1 MPTAIGYKQQT
12 LMDMVKLESMSTQK
26 IAEVL
31 TLRNEVLNDIPYSV
45 FNEGSYHK
53 EFIRSYVP
61 TPTRRMINEGTQAQ
75 PTKIVERTFVEDKFE
90 SLSQIDE
97 DAAIRGRGIKFNR
110 FQFAQGHVAGMA
122 NEHGRTVFY
131 GTPASE
137 TQKADGL
144 ATIYKS
150 LTGETKSQIVDAS
163 AGAGIDDLNYTS
175 IYVVNWGD
183 NFFGGFPQGTK
194 AGIEHI
200 DRSGSEK
207 AIKIQGKDRNGVDG
221 QYYGFEE
228 TFKLRHSL
236 IPKDYRFGGRVANIR
251 VPDLKTGNAAD
262 LIDLLIDVQECLR
275 EQSGAVA
282 YVHPVIHSILRKQAR
297 NEVKGGGGLTYENY
311 YGKKVVMFGDMP
323 IRRCESIS
331 LNEGLVD

>member
-1 MPTAIGYKQQT
+1 MAAIGYKAQT
-12 LMDMVKLESMSTQK
+12 LMDLAKFESIKTQK

-31 TLRNEVLNDIPYSV
+31 TLRNEILNDIPYSV
-45 FNEGSYHK
+45 FNEGQYHK
-53 EFIRSYVP
+53 EFIRSYIP
-61 TPTRRMINEGTQAQ
+61 TPTRRMINEATQPQ

-90 SLSQIDE
+90 STSRIDE
-97 DAAIRGRGIKFNR
+97 DAAVRGRGVNFNR
-110 FQFAQGHVAGMA
+110 FVMAQGHLAGMA

-131 GTPASE
+131 GTPATE

-144 ATIYKS
+144 ATIYGS
-150 LTGETKSQIVDAS
+150 LTGETKSQIVNAS
-163 AGAGIDDLNYTS
+163 AGLAAPDDSQYTS

-200 DRSGSEK
+200 DRSKGGT
-207 AIKIQGKDRNGVDG
+207 IKIEGTDRTGAAG
-221 QYYGFEE
+221 SFYGYEE

-236 IPKDYRFGGRVANIR
+236 IPKDFRYGGRVANIR

-262 LIDLLIDVQECLR
+262 LIDLLIDVQECLW
-275 EQSGAVA
+275 EQNGGIA
-282 YVHPVIHSILRKQAR
+282 YVHPVLHSILRKQVR
-297 NEVKGGGGLTYENY
+297 DEIKGGGGLTYENY
-311 YGKKVVMFGDMP
+311 YGKKVLMFGDMP
-323 IRRCESIS
+323 IRRAESIS